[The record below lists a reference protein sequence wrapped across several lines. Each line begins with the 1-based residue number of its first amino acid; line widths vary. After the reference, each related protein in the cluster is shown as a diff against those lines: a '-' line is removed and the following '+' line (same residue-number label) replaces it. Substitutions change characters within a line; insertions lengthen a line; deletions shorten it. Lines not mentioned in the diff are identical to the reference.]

1 MVYTFKRGFLLGG
14 TNSFHQVSQK
24 QKNKRLPKTSKTRYS
39 TLNARGNFCKP
50 QSLLEAG
57 LNKNTIYIK
66 YTYL

>member
-1 MVYTFKRGFLLGG
+1 MAYTFKLQTWFPFRRDKFIP
-14 TNSFHQVSQK
+14 SSISKAKEQK
-24 QKNKRLPKTSKTRYS
+24 ITQNIKTRYS

-66 YTYL
+66 